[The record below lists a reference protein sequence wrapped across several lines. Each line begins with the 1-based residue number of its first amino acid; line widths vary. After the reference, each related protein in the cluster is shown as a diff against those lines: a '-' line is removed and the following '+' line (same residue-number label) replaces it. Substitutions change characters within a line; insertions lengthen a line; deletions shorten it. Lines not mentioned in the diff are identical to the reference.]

1 MQNNV
6 VENCLH
12 LRSQLR
18 QERLESIDPRIERSK
33 TKVLEA
39 AADILANQGA
49 SAATIER
56 IATQAGVARTTV
68 YRHWDSLG
76 KLLMDAFEMQASA
89 APETPQ
95 TSDLRKTLLSLLE
108 ELAWALTKSKRA
120 NMLPALIDA
129 AERNSDVAALQSRHT
144 EMRRK
149 PIRDAI
155 RRAVKQGELP
165 SSIDI
170 ETALDQLS
178 GPLFYRRLIT
188 HRPLTRDFLEKV
200 LTGALTSWKTG
211 S

>member
-155 RRAVKQGELP
+155 RLAVKQGELP

>member
-6 VENCLH
+6 AENCLH

>member
-1 MQNNV
+1 M
-6 VENCLH
+6 
-12 LRSQLR
+12 
-18 QERLESIDPRIERSK
+18 ESIDPRIERSK

>member
-1 MQNNV
+1 V

>member
-1 MQNNV
+1 M